1 MPWVMRMIS
10 VWKFQQKSPKKLAL
24 DVTSYVNHDGNFR
37 IFCQKTRYH
46 DAVNA
51 TSYTTLLWKGS
62 HKSAKKLGIKHA
74 VNDANDLIFV
84 WKFQQKSPKK
94 LGTNMFWVSQVT
106 WITME
111 ISTYFAKKARYDDCC
126 FMAFPPAQLPCCYAW
141 FVSRCYWSDPIT
153 CQLVS
158 WRLRIS
164 WSIPFILTLQWKEA
178 ISKRRFALR
187 YVLFASALF
196 LRCS

>member
-1 MPWVMRMIS
+1 MSQVMWITMEIS
-10 VWKFQQKSPKKLAL
+10 AYFAK
-24 DVTSYVNHDGNFR
+24 
-37 IFCQKTRYH
+37 KTRYH

-74 VNDANDLIFV
+74 VNGANDLIFV

-126 FMAFPPAQLPCCYAW
+126 HLSCSAEENHHRSGPSFLLTFGVPNSHIDPGSITAVSAVVNGPGWLCYAAVGQAPW
-141 FVSRCYWSDPIT
+141 QNTPRN
-153 CQLVS
+153 
-158 WRLRIS
+158 
-164 WSIPFILTLQWKEA
+164 WKPTGM
-178 ISKRRFALR
+178 
-187 YVLFASALF
+187 
-196 LRCS
+196 